1 MTPWSLVP
9 LRWTADSAKLTGALA
24 LISAS
29 LVISYRFWSSSSI
42 KKLPSEKYDEA
53 KRLDEKYGSDTVIIR
68 ALPLSLKMWSPFTTK
83 METFLRINR
92 LRYVLKSDNNFMSTV
107 PWIAYGGQV
116 YDNVDEAIRAISIK
130 NGIEMDSCLSP
141 SERAVSRSIQM
152 MLEHHLYW
160 LILVERWRRHHNDEE
175 GQLVWL
181 MAPLSST
188 WFSTFLV
195 RRAASSVAS
204 KIEAM
209 SSLLSNEEVEGG
221 IRGDL
226 QALEDFLDNKTF
238 VMGKQ
243 AVTQLDCSCVAFLM
257 VLDAAHL
264 KGFPKCM
271 AYLQR
276 MVSLYF
282 PHYCSTSQ
290 R

>member
-1 MTPWSLVP
+1 MP

-29 LVISYRFWSSSSI
+29 LVISYRFWS
-42 KKLPSEKYDEA
+42 PSFIQRQKSGDYEEA

-68 ALPLSLKMWSPFTTK
+68 ALPLSVKMFSPFTTK
-83 METFLRINR
+83 METFLRVNR
-92 LRYVLKSDNNFMSTV
+92 LRYVLKSDNNFMSSV

-160 LILVERWRRHHNDEE
+160 LILVERWRCRQHHEQ

-181 MAPLSST
+181 MAPLSSSSFS

-209 SSLLSNEEVEGG
+209 SSLLSNEEVERG

-226 QALEDFLDNKTF
+226 RALDDFLENKTF

-243 AVTQLDCSCVAFLM
+243 AVTQLDCSLVAFLM
-257 VLDAAHL
+257 VLDASHL
-264 KGFPKCM
+264 KKYPRCI

-282 PHYCSTSQ
+282 PHYCSTSH